1 VEFIAE
7 YSEWQAIGVPSNA
20 PFYLDAPRSING
32 RMYTHQTMYLSVLS
46 FPQNC
51 KKGTQRNRYL
61 HFLIKVGSQQ
71 QCSPKFSTCLIPMNS
86 SANSSRPSKYR
97 TGHYRRLNQS
107 QISRI
112 MLLECH
118 IWIGTKD
125 STLLHDGI
133 TEASEEG
140 LEDAGGDEEDDFDT
154 STRTLAS
161 PSYLLSS
168 ISIRSI
174 THR

>member
-97 TGHYRRLNQS
+97 TGHYVGSTNRKFLVSCCSSVTFGLGRRIQLSCMMVLQRPAKKAWRTPVEMKKTTLTPRRELWHLQVTS
-107 QISRI
+107 
-112 MLLECH
+112 CH
-118 IWIGTKD
+118 
-125 STLLHDGI
+125 
-133 TEASEEG
+133 
-140 LEDAGGDEEDDFDT
+140 
-154 STRTLAS
+154 R
-161 PSYLLSS
+161 
-168 ISIRSI
+168 
-174 THR
+174 